1 MLDQTRMKQRH
12 YFYDFA
18 LDGNEIYFSTGFYN
32 ALCRAS
38 LSNDQVEIL
47 KSFPDLPENRGL
59 AYYGIYRLGEYLL
72 LCPFNDSDDFLLYD
86 MKADTFRKLT
96 NQGQIGFYSSAV
108 WEKDNMLYIVS
119 TRTTEIYKVNLQNFS
134 VKMLS
139 CKKYVTDNACINE
152 IVRLENL
159 LYIPLNQKGIMLIFD
174 IEKEEFT
181 YFRYPQNVSFVATL
195 CYYDGK
201 FWTTGKDRKI
211 LKWQANE
218 SVASEVAKFPDDVT
232 LLAKDGSWFG
242 RSYIYN
248 NILWLIPNCSD
259 SILKYNF
266 LTEQFEKIDIAG
278 EEESVE
284 QLEEE
289 MKHGRYMR
297 SKYNAIKKYENKVF
311 FLSPKTRIF
320 YEMNLET
327 GNVCRHDFCV
337 NNIYNGRIY
346 PSPANGVALE
356 QSYANGLECLIS
368 YIEKEKAN
376 QKEINDEVIGKTI
389 HCNINESR

>member
-1 MLDQTRMKQRH
+1 MLDHTSMWQRH

-32 ALCRAS
+32 ALCRAN

-47 KSFPDLPENRGL
+47 KSFPDMPENRGL
-59 AYYGIYRLGEYLL
+59 AYYGIYRLKEYLL
-72 LCPFNDSDDFLLYD
+72 LCPHNGSDDFLLYNI
-86 MKADTFRKLT
+86 KTDTFRKLM

-119 TRTTEIYKVNLQNFS
+119 TKTAEIYKVNLQNFS
-134 VKMLS
+134 VKRLS
-139 CKKYVTDNACINE
+139 CKKYTTDNACISE

-181 YFRYPQNVSFVATL
+181 HFQYPENVSYVATL
-195 CYYDGK
+195 CYYDGE

-218 SVASEVAKFPDDVT
+218 TVASELGEFPDDVT
-232 LLAKDGSWFG
+232 LLGEDCSWFG
-242 RSYIYN
+242 RSFIYN
-248 NILWLIPNCSD
+248 NVLWLIPICSD
-259 SILKYNF
+259 SILKYDF
-266 LTEQFEKIDIAG
+266 LTEQFEKIEIAG

-297 SKYNAIKKYENKVF
+297 SKYNAIKKCENKVF

-327 GNVCRHDFCV
+327 GIIDRHDFYV
-337 NNIYNGRIY
+337 KNIYNGRIY
-346 PSPANGVALE
+346 PSPANEVAYE

-368 YIEKEKAN
+368 YIEKENTN
-376 QKEINDEVIGKTI
+376 QKERNEELIGKTI
-389 HCNINESR
+389 HCYINS